1 MILSD
6 AVTGDPIGP
15 PLYTGSSP
23 INTIAI
29 SPISMRV
36 AAGTDDSNIQL
47 WDVNPATL
55 IDIAC
60 KRIGRHPM
68 LLNPQAFSASD
79 EFIKIAQRARQVCN
93 QQHSK

>member
-6 AVTGDPIGP
+6 AVTGDRIGP
-15 PLYTGSSP
+15 PIFAGTSP

-29 SPISMRV
+29 SPISFRV
-36 AAGTDDSNIQL
+36 AAGTDDTNIQV

-60 KRIGRHPM
+60 KRIGKHPM
-68 LLNPQAFSASD
+68 LLNPQAFSASE
-79 EFIKIAQRARQVCN
+79 EFIKIAQRARQVCD
-93 QQHSK
+93 QHSK